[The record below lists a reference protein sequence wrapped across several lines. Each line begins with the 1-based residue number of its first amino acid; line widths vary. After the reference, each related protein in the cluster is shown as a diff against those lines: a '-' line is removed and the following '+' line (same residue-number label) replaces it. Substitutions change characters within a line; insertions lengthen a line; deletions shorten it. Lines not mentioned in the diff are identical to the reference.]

1 MINRIKELAS
11 NRGLNISTLEKTIGL
26 GNGTIGK
33 WQRQSPSC
41 DKLKLVADYLNTTV
55 DYLLTGNKAFLSIS
69 ELSND
74 EQSLITDYRLLNEQ
88 GHDFIS
94 HQMTIAKL
102 YFQVDDYSSETDN
115 KSI

>member
-1 MINRIKELAS
+1 MAQKPCTSYLKSIRELTKYSRLLLFEQA
-11 NRGLNISTLEKTIGL
+11 
-26 GNGTIGK
+26 
-33 WQRQSPSC
+33 
-41 DKLKLVADYLNTTV
+41 LNTTV
-55 DYLLTGNKAFLSIS
+55 DYLLTGNTAFLPIS